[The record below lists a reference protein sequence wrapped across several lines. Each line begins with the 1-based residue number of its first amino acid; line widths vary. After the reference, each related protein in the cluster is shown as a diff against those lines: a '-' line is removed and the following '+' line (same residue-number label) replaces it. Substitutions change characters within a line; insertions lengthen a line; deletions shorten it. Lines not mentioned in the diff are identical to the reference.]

1 MSHGSINARTSGNII
16 NVMSS
21 DCEKLLYLWTLAA
34 FVLVGPLVLII
45 VAWFSYKEM
54 GYPALMG
61 LGVVLLMLPFQGE
74 LSSLA
79 ANDFS

>member
-1 MSHGSINARTSGNII
+1 MSQGSINERTSGQII

-21 DCEKLLYLWTLAA
+21 DCEKLIYLLTLLA
-34 FVLVGPLVLII
+34 FVIVGPLVLLV

-61 LGVVLLMLPFQGE
+61 LGIVLLMLPFQGKE
-74 LSSLA
+74 V
-79 ANDFS
+79 

>member
-1 MSHGSINARTSGNII
+1 
-16 NVMSS
+16 MSS

-74 LSSLA
+74 
-79 ANDFS
+79 